1 MPTALRTLPDD
12 AEVTCV
18 FAAGGGFG
26 CPACGLVAD
35 IEKRI
40 ELQAQGKFTV
50 AEVAAILATE
60 NDADAGRLVERMARA
75 VQDGELTARDPE
87 TNWAPILQSAAL
99 MTSVQQVTPGDVYEM
114 LEKWGVSYRFAWP
127 RPWHELVPVSTVVTA
142 SPDMAPKPD
151 TGRAQEHS
159 ASDPDDMARTGAT
172 WNLRKPSRWPGYRRR
187 LYEILRD
194 AHNRGQPCPTSHDV
208 MGAWRRNSPLPVFEV
223 TDEELKYYAA
233 NGSVRVA
240 GLDAI
245 RRVIDRL
252 TK

>member
-99 MTSVQQVTPGDVYEM
+99 MTSVQQVTPGDVNEI

-127 RPWHELVPVSTVVTA
+127 RPWRELVPVSTVATA

-172 WNLRKPSRWPGYRRR
+172 WNLRQPSKWPGYRPPV
-187 LYEILRD
+187 RD
-194 AHNRGQPCPTSHDV
+194 IARC
-208 MGAWRRNSPLPVFEV
+208 A
-223 TDEELKYYAA
+223 
-233 NGSVRVA
+233 
-240 GLDAI
+240 
-245 RRVIDRL
+245 
-252 TK
+252 